1 MNIAAPMKPALK
13 EDATSSTETWNS
25 FDNEKYPEEAK
36 DASVSERL
44 EGNTLV
50 PYDRNGADE

>member
-1 MNIAAPMKPALK
+1 MKPALK
-13 EDATSSTETWNS
+13 EDATSSTEMLNS
-25 FDNEKYPEEAK
+25 FASEKYPEEAK

-50 PYDRNGADE
+50 QYYRNSADE